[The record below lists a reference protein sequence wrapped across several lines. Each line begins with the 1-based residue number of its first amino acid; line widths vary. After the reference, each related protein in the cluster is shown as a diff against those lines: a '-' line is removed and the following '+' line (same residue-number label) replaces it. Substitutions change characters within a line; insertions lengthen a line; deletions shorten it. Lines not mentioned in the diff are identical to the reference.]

1 MIPMGQVLWSDRIPW
16 RTVEG
21 VLVDKPHS
29 VNIIKTMN
37 KKSTIKKVK
46 GAQRAAEQER
56 KRLFGGSVPRGG
68 VHKTLKTDKKAIRR
82 DGKNQEKDID

>member
-1 MIPMGQVLWSDRIPW
+1 MGQVPLWSDSVPW

-29 VNIIKTMN
+29 AHIIKTMS

-46 GAQRAAEQER
+46 GAQRAAELER
-56 KRLFGGSVPRGG
+56 KRLFGGSIPQGG
-68 VHKTLKTDKKAIRR
+68 IHKTLKTDKKAIRR
-82 DGKNQEKDID
+82 DGRKQEKDIE